1 MVAFSPVSGKMIN
14 TLGGRITLITGCA
27 IMAVAYFG
35 RVFLDHSLASIII
48 GSTVVSIGSA
58 ISYAAMPSLI
68 MANVPITETASANG
82 LNALLRALGTSTA
95 SAVIA
100 ALLTGLTITVGGET
114 VTNPVAFAVT
124 YALSAAVCVL
134 ACGVIWFVPRR
145 VTAVVTAVGGP
156 LPRAAAVNQAGENTE
171 IVVRG
176 RVLRPDDR
184 PHPHAVV
191 TAVRLG
197 GEPVDWSRADNEGR
211 FSLALPGRDCYLVI
225 ANADGWTPRSAVT
238 DFGDPGSEPI
248 VRIGGPLML
257 TGVIRNGGHLLD
269 GAVLTLS
276 ATTGEVEATTAT
288 DPDGRYELRL
298 PPPGHHILT
307 VLDPSTR
314 AVRSVKIFTTTQS
327 AVADL
332 ELVDA
337 LS

>member
-1 MVAFSPVSGKMIN
+1 
-14 TLGGRITLITGCA
+14 
-27 IMAVAYFG
+27 
-35 RVFLDHSLASIII
+35 
-48 GSTVVSIGSA
+48 
-58 ISYAAMPSLI
+58 LI
-68 MANVPITETASANG
+68 MANVPITETASATG

-100 ALLTGLTITVGGET
+100 ALLTGLTITVGGVT
-114 VTNPVAFAVT
+114 VTDPVAFAVT
-124 YALSAAVCVL
+124 YAISAAVCLL
-134 ACGVIWFVPRR
+134 ACGVVWFVPRR
-145 VTAVVTAVGGP
+145 SAALVAPVGDSAGRRP
-156 LPRAAAVNQAGENTE
+156 VPVNQAGESAE

-184 PHPHAVV
+184 PHPQAVV
-191 TAVRLG
+191 TAVRLS
-197 GEPVDWSRADNEGR
+197 GEPLDWSRADNEGR

-238 DFGDPGSEPI
+238 DFGDPGTEPI

-257 TGVIRNGGHLLD
+257 TGVIRNDGRPLD

-276 ATTGEVEATTAT
+276 ATTGEVQATTT
-288 DPDGRYELRL
+288 TGPDGRYQLRL

-314 AVRSVKIFTTTQS
+314 TVRSVKIFSTTQS

-332 ELVDA
+332 ELLEPV
-337 LS
+337 S

>member
-1 MVAFSPVSGKMIN
+1 
-14 TLGGRITLITGCA
+14 
-27 IMAVAYFG
+27 
-35 RVFLDHSLASIII
+35 
-48 GSTVVSIGSA
+48 
-58 ISYAAMPSLI
+58 
-68 MANVPITETASANG
+68 
-82 LNALLRALGTSTA
+82 
-95 SAVIA
+95 
-100 ALLTGLTITVGGET
+100 
-114 VTNPVAFAVT
+114 
-124 YALSAAVCVL
+124 
-134 ACGVIWFVPRR
+134 
-145 VTAVVTAVGGP
+145 
-156 LPRAAAVNQAGENTE
+156 
-171 IVVRG
+171 
-176 RVLRPDDR
+176 
-184 PHPHAVV
+184 
-191 TAVRLG
+191 
-197 GEPVDWSRADNEGR
+197 
-211 FSLALPGRDCYLVI
+211 VI